1 MMYMG
6 YSQSEDRFVTGSL
19 FKKDGEFFIV
29 TDEVDDIGYKKVYDI
44 DPKTIECYGSKEDSP
59 THDSRP

>member
-44 DPKTIECYGSKEDSP
+44 DPKTIECYGSK
-59 THDSRP
+59 

>member
-6 YSQSEDRFVTGSL
+6 YSQSEDKFVTGSL

-29 TDEVDDIGYKKVYDI
+29 TDEVDDIGYKKVYDV
-44 DPKTIECYGSKEDSP
+44 DPKTIECYETKENSPACVTGS
-59 THDSRP
+59 